1 MWSPAEFEARLRAV
15 GERRYHHLH
24 PFHVRM
30 HAGELSKEEF
40 QGWVINRYYYQI
52 KIPVKDAHILAKLPT
67 RQDRRRWIKRIY
79 DHDGREG
86 EEGGIELWLRLGE
99 AVGIPRERMAS
110 CEEVLPA
117 TRFAVDAY
125 VTFCQTRPWLEA
137 VASAM
142 TELFAPGLISKRIED
157 VRKHYPWIEPEGLA
171 YFHNR
176 LKQQPKDIEHLLEL
190 VLSSATTHEEQ
201 LRCVK
206 ALEFKCDVLWALLD
220 AVEHAYSE
228 GRAPSRRAAAP
239 EATR

>member
-190 VLSSATTHEEQ
+190 VLSSATTYEEQ

-206 ALEFKCDVLWALLD
+206 ALEFRCDVLWALLD
-220 AVEHAYSE
+220 GVEHAYSE

>member
-137 VASAM
+137 VASAI